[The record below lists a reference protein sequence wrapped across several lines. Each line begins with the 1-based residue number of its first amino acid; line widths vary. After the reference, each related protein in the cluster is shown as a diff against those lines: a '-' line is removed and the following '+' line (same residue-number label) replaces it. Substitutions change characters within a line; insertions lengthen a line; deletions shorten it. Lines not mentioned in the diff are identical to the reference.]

1 LENGF
6 QKYETLDEVLLNTV
20 NQKSNIQQYSESSSS
35 SSSSSSSYSC
45 STRGRKPISDEK
57 IELIKKL
64 HLKGLSIRSIASIV
78 RVGLG
83 TVQKYRK

>member
-1 LENGF
+1 MENGF

-20 NQKSNIQQYSESSSS
+20 NQKSNIQQYSE
-35 SSSSSSSYSC
+35 SSSSSYSC

>member
-1 LENGF
+1 MENGF

-20 NQKSNIQQYSESSSS
+20 NQKSNIQQYSER
-35 SSSSSSSYSC
+35 SSY

>member
-1 LENGF
+1 MENGF

-20 NQKSNIQQYSESSSS
+20 NQKSNIQQYSESS

>member
-20 NQKSNIQQYSESSSS
+20 NQKSNIQQYSESS

>member
-1 LENGF
+1 MENGF

-35 SSSSSSSYSC
+35 SSSYSYSC

>member
-1 LENGF
+1 M
-6 QKYETLDEVLLNTV
+6 LLNTV
-20 NQKSNIQQYSESSSS
+20 NQKSNIQQYSE

>member
-1 LENGF
+1 M
-6 QKYETLDEVLLNTV
+6 LLNTV

-35 SSSSSSSYSC
+35 SSSYSCSC